1 MKRISHYEV
10 GVMNGEHYRLRYDQR
25 QNVQPDCDYRWRKTW
40 RWFLWANGDYQGD
53 FNLRREA
60 IKHLLEDNRK

>member
-60 IKHLLEDNRK
+60 IKHLLEETK